1 LYRIIQLPSCHIKWI
16 AKFVTL
22 MCRTSQIFRPMIVTK
37 KTFVAAL
44 LLASSLVTFA
54 GNIVLEG
61 NYQGKNLYVKNDYAG
76 SGVGFCAFEVTVN
89 GNITTDEVNSNA
101 FEVDLS
107 IHDLKAG
114 DRVVV
119 VIKHKDDCG
128 VKVLNPEV
136 LKPRSTYKTES
147 IAVGSDAILKWST
160 ANESGVLTYIVEQYR
175 WNKWVY
181 VGEVQGKARSGSTNS
196 YSFKVTPHSGENK
209 FRVKQV
215 DYTGVPNYSPTAT
228 YNSASP
234 TVTYSPI
241 KVEDHIDFT
250 SETMFEVYDIH
261 GNIVKKGYSNKIDAS
276 NLKKGM
282 YYLNFDNATVE
293 ILKKK

>member
-1 LYRIIQLPSCHIKWI
+1 MFNSSH
-16 AKFVTL
+16 
-22 MCRTSQIFRPMIVTK
+22 IFRPMTVAK
-37 KTFVAAL
+37 KMFAAAL
-44 LLASSLVTFA
+44 LLVSSLVSVA

-61 NYQGKNLYVKNDYAG
+61 NYQGRNLYVRNDFAG
-76 SGVGFCAFEVTVN
+76 SGVGFCAYEVTVN

-107 IHDLKAG
+107 IHDLSPG

-136 LKPRSTYKTES
+136 LKPRSTFKTES
-147 IAVGSDAILKWST
+147 IAVGSDGILKWST
-160 ANESGVLTYIVEQYR
+160 SGESGVLTYIVEQYR

-181 VGEVQGKARSGSTNS
+181 VGEVEGKGRTGATST

-215 DYTGVPNYSPTAT
+215 DYTGVPNYSPTAS
-228 YNSASP
+228 YNSSAPAVSYSP
-234 TVTYSPI
+234 T
-241 KVEDHIDFT
+241 KVDDHIDFT
-250 SETMFEVYDIH
+250 TDTMFEVYDIH
-261 GNIVKKGYSNKIDAS
+261 GNIVKKGYSNRIDAS

-282 YYLNFDNATVE
+282 YYLNYDNSTVE

>member
-1 LYRIIQLPSCHIKWI
+1 MSKAFQKNTSYL
-16 AKFVTL
+16 L
-22 MCRTSQIFRPMIVTK
+22 MKS
-37 KTFVAAL
+37 AL
-44 LLASSLVTFA
+44 LLAFMLVMSLGSYA
-54 GNIVLEG
+54 GNIVIEG
-61 NYQGKNLYVKNDYAG
+61 TYQGKNLYVRNDFAG

-101 FEVDLS
+101 FEIDLS
-107 IHDLKAG
+107 IHDLKQG

-136 LKPRSTYKTES
+136 VKPRSTFVTTT
-147 IAVGSDAILKWST
+147 IAVGNDGILKWT
-160 ANESGVLTYIVEQYR
+160 TTGESGVLPYIVEQFR

-181 VGEVQGKARSGSTNS
+181 VGEVEGKGSSKTPNT

-215 DYTGVPNYSPTAT
+215 DYTGVPRYSDNAIFTSSQSVVGA
-228 YNSASP
+228 
-234 TVTYSPI
+234 SPI
-241 KVEDHIDFT
+241 KFEDAINFT
-250 SETMFEVYDIH
+250 AETMFEVYDIH
-261 GNIVKKGYSNKIDAS
+261 GNIVKKGYSNKMDGT

-282 YYLNFDNATVE
+282 YYLNYDNATIEV
-293 ILKKK
+293 LKKK

>member
-1 LYRIIQLPSCHIKWI
+1 MYNT
-16 AKFVTL
+16 F
-22 MCRTSQIFRPMIVTK
+22 QIFRPMTVAK
-37 KTFVAAL
+37 KMFVAAL
-44 LLASSLVTFA
+44 LLMSSLVSFA

-61 NYQGKNLYVKNDYAG
+61 NYQGRNLYVRNDFAG
-76 SGVGFCAFEVTVN
+76 SGVGFCAYEVTVN

-107 IHDLKAG
+107 IHDLSPG

-136 LKPRSTYKTES
+136 LKPRSTFKTES
-147 IAVGSDAILKWST
+147 IAVGSDGVLKWS
-160 ANESGVLTYIVEQYR
+160 ASGESGILTYIVEQYR

-181 VGEVQGKARSGSTNS
+181 VGEVEGKRRTGSASS

-228 YNSASP
+228 FNSSAPAVS
-234 TVTYSPI
+234 YSPP
-241 KVEDHIDFT
+241 KVTDKIDFT
-250 SETMFEVYDIH
+250 AETMFEVYDIH

-282 YYLNFDNATVE
+282 YYLNYDNSTVE